1 MTNTTKKTALVT
13 GASSGMGKV
22 IAQQLLKDGLNVV
35 VAARRVDKMDDL
47 RAAGAHPIALDVSK
61 EESLK
66 AAVETINSEFGGV
79 DVLVNNA
86 GFGLYG
92 AVEDIPMENARYQLD
107 VNVFGAARLI
117 QLVLPY
123 MREQRSGKI
132 INISSMGGKIYT
144 PLGAWYH
151 ASKHALEGFSD
162 CLRLEVAPFGIDVVV
177 VEPGI
182 IQTAFG
188 EVLSEPLKE
197 MSGNGA
203 YADLVNKLVEGTAES
218 YESGMGSS
226 PQVIADVV
234 SKAIK
239 ARRPK
244 TRYVAGQ
251 YAKLSIFIRK
261 WFGDRAFDRMIMSM
275 MG

>member
-1 MTNTTKKTALVT
+1 MTITTKKTALVT

-47 RAAGAHPIALDVSK
+47 KAEGAYPIELDVS
-61 EESLK
+61 EEGSVK
-66 AAVETINSEFGGV
+66 AAVETINSKFGGV

-92 AVEDIPMENARYQLD
+92 AVEDIPMDKARYQLD

-162 CLRLEVAPFGIDVVV
+162 CLRLEVSPFGIDVVV

-197 MSGNGA
+197 ISGDGA
-203 YADLVNKLVEGTAES
+203 YSDLVNKLVEGTAES

-234 SKAIK
+234 SKAVK

-244 TRYVAGQ
+244 TRYAAGK
-251 YAKLSIFIRK
+251 YARLTIFVRK
-261 WFGDRAFDRMIMSM
+261 WLGDRVFDRMVMSM
-275 MG
+275 V

>member
-35 VAARRVDKMDDL
+35 VAARRVEKMDDL
-47 RAAGAHPIALDVSK
+47 KAEGAHPIGLDVSD
-61 EESLK
+61 EDSLK
-66 AAVETINSEFGGV
+66 AAVETINSKFGGV

-92 AVEDIPMENARYQLD
+92 AVEDIPMEKARYQLD

-123 MREQRSGKI
+123 MREQRSGTI
-132 INISSMGGKIYT
+132 INISSMGGKVYT

-162 CLRLEVAPFGIDVVV
+162 CLRLEVSPFGIDVVV

-182 IQTAFG
+182 IQTSFG
-188 EVLSEPLKE
+188 EVLSEPMVE
-197 MSGNGA
+197 MSGKGA
-203 YADLVNKLVEGTAES
+203 YAEMVNKLVEGTAEA

-234 SKAIK
+234 SKAVK
-239 ARRPK
+239 ARRPN

-251 YAKLSIFIRK
+251 YAKLSIFVRK
-261 WFGDRAFDRMIMSM
+261 WFGDRVFDRMITSM
-275 MG
+275 M